1 MTATTPAASELLE
14 IASRAATGAGG
25 LLLERFGGPAQGVS
39 TKSTPTDVVSDAD
52 RDSQE
57 LIVGLLRRE
66 RPGDGLISEEGAAG
80 DSETGLTWV
89 IDPLDG
95 TVDFLYGIPQWCV
108 SVAVADED
116 GWLAGVIFDPPR
128 TELYTGI
135 RGKGARRN
143 GEPITVSPQQDL
155 SQALVA
161 TGFSY
166 DSRIRRAQAEVVLRL
181 LPEVRDIRRAGSAAL
196 DLAWCACGRVDAF
209 FEADMH
215 VWDRA
220 AGELLIAEA
229 GGVITPLLPPLGD
242 GRGVVAANQG
252 LHDVL
257 RALVLGDSL

>member
-1 MTATTPAASELLE
+1 MTTGTPLVEELLE
-14 IASRAATGAGG
+14 IASRAAAGAGA
-25 LLLERFGGPAQGVS
+25 LLLERFEGPAEGVT

-57 LIVGLLRRE
+57 LIVSLLHRE
-66 RPGDGLISEEGAAG
+66 RPGDGIISEEGAAG

-108 SVAVADED
+108 SVAVADQT
-116 GWLAGVIFDPPR
+116 GRLAGVIYDPPR
-128 TELYTGI
+128 AELFAAM
-135 RGKGARRN
+135 RGKGAYRN
-143 GEPITVSPQQDL
+143 DEPITVSPQQDL
-155 SQALVA
+155 SQALIA

-220 AGELLIAEA
+220 AGELLITEA
-229 GGVITPLLPPLGD
+229 GGVISPLLPPLGD

-252 LHDVL
+252 LHDAL
-257 RALVLGDSL
+257 RTLVLGDSL

>member
-1 MTATTPAASELLE
+1 MTIGSPSPEHLLD

-25 LLLERFGGPAQGVS
+25 LLLERFGDPARGVT

-57 LIVGLLRRE
+57 LIVSLLRSE
-66 RPGDGLISEEGAAG
+66 RPGDGVVSEEGAAG

-108 SVAVADED
+108 SVAVADDD
-116 GWLAGVIFDPPR
+116 GWLAGVIYDPPR
-128 TELYTGI
+128 KELFTAT
-135 RGKGARRN
+135 RGGGASRN
-143 GEPITVSPQQDL
+143 EQSATLSQQQDL

-220 AGELLIAEA
+220 AGELLISEA
-229 GGVITPLLPPLGD
+229 GGVITPLMPPLGD
-242 GRGVVAANQG
+242 GQGVVAANQG
-252 LHDVL
+252 LHDAL
-257 RALVLGDSL
+257 RALVLGDNL

>member
-1 MTATTPAASELLE
+1 MTTGTPLVEELLE
-14 IASRAATGAGG
+14 IASRAAAGAGA
-25 LLLERFGGPAQGVS
+25 LLLERFEGPAEGVT

-57 LIVGLLRRE
+57 LIVSLLHRE
-66 RPGDGLISEEGAAG
+66 RPGDGIISEEGAAG

-108 SVAVADED
+108 SVAVADQT
-116 GWLAGVIFDPPR
+116 GRLAGVIYDPPR
-128 TELYTGI
+128 AELFAAM
-135 RGKGARRN
+135 RGKGAYRN
-143 GEPITVSPQQDL
+143 DEPITVSPQQDL
-155 SQALVA
+155 SQALIA

-196 DLAWCACGRVDAF
+196 DLAWCACGRVDTF

-220 AGELLIAEA
+220 AGELLITEA
-229 GGVITPLLPPLGD
+229 GGVISTLLPPLGD

-252 LHDVL
+252 LHDAL
-257 RALVLGDSL
+257 RTLVLGDSL

>member
-108 SVAVADED
+108 SVAVADEG

-128 TELYTGI
+128 TELYTAI
-135 RGKGARRN
+135 RSWLG
-143 GEPITVSPQQDL
+143 
-155 SQALVA
+155 
-161 TGFSY
+161 
-166 DSRIRRAQAEVVLRL
+166 
-181 LPEVRDIRRAGSAAL
+181 
-196 DLAWCACGRVDAF
+196 
-209 FEADMH
+209 
-215 VWDRA
+215 
-220 AGELLIAEA
+220 AGEKILVHQEE
-229 GGVITPLLPPLGD
+229 LGD
-242 GRGVVAANQG
+242 RLMGVVAGYLLATRLIDTGPHAVTVVEQI
-252 LHDVL
+252 LHRQMGPPGREMVAVAADL
-257 RALVLGDSL
+257 

>member
-1 MTATTPAASELLE
+1 V
-14 IASRAATGAGG
+14 RGKW
-25 LLLERFGGPAQGVS
+25 ERGIEPRNFAWVI
-39 TKSTPTDVVSDAD
+39 
-52 RDSQE
+52 RDQMA
-57 LIVGLLRRE
+57 VCE
-66 RPGDGLISEEGAAG
+66 RPGGYARNHRKVRRHEEILWLRNQGFTRIVSLLPSPHNLTAYDEVGVPWSHFPFGA
-80 DSETGLTWV
+80 S
-89 IDPLDG
+89 
-95 TVDFLYGIPQWCV
+95 
-108 SVAVADED
+108 ADAKSS
-116 GWLAGVIFDPPR
+116 L
-128 TELYTGI
+128 TELYTAI

-215 VWDRA
+215 VWDRG
-220 AGELLIAEA
+220 AGELLISEA

-242 GRGVVAANQG
+242 GRGVVAANQS

>member
-1 MTATTPAASELLE
+1 MTVTTPSAQELLE

-25 LLLERFGGPAQGVS
+25 LLLERFGGPAQGVT

-52 RDSQE
+52 RDAQE
-57 LIVGLLRRE
+57 LIVSLLRE
-66 RPGDGLISEEGAAG
+66 QRPRDGLISEEGAAG

-108 SVAVADED
+108 SVAVADEA
-116 GWLAGVIFDPPR
+116 GWLTGVIYDAPR
-128 TELYTGI
+128 SELFTAL
-135 RGKGARRN
+135 RGQGARRN
-143 GEPITVSPQQDL
+143 HEPVTVSQQQDL

-209 FEADMH
+209 YEADMN

-229 GGVITPLLPPLGD
+229 GGAITPLLPPLGD
-242 GRGVVAANQG
+242 GQGVIAANQG
-252 LHDVL
+252 LHDAL
-257 RALVLGDSL
+257 RALVLGDNL

>member
-1 MTATTPAASELLE
+1 MKSSTPSPEDLLE
-14 IASRAATGAGG
+14 IAAAAARNAGG
-25 LLLERFGGPAQGVS
+25 LLLERFEGPARGVT

-57 LIVGLLRRE
+57 LIVDLLRKE
-66 RPGDGLISEEGAAG
+66 RPRDGLISEEGAA
-80 DSETGLTWV
+80 DESETGFTWV

-108 SVAVADED
+108 SVAVADEE
-116 GWLAGVIFDPPR
+116 GWVAGVIFDPPR
-128 TELYTGI
+128 EELFEAT
-135 RGKGARRN
+135 RGGGGNLN
-143 GEPITVSPQQDL
+143 GSSLAVSQQQDL

-181 LPEVRDIRRAGSAAL
+181 LPDVRDIRRAGSAAL

-209 FEADMH
+209 YEADMY

-220 AGELLIAEA
+220 AGELLITEA
-229 GGVITPLLPPLGD
+229 GGVVSPLLPPLGE
-242 GRGVVAANQG
+242 GRGLVAANAK
-252 LHDVL
+252 LHDAL
-257 RALVLGDSL
+257 RALVVLDSL

>member
-1 MTATTPAASELLE
+1 MTDSTPSAEQLLD
-14 IASRAATGAGG
+14 IACRAATRAGG
-25 LLLERFGGPAQGVS
+25 LLLERFGDPAQGVT

-52 RDSQE
+52 RDSQD
-57 LIVGLLRRE
+57 LIVSLLREE
-66 RPGDGLISEEGAAG
+66 RPGDGLVSEEGAAG

-108 SVAVADED
+108 SVAVADEE
-116 GWLAGVIFDPPR
+116 GWLTGVIYDPPR
-128 TELYTGI
+128 SELFAAI

-143 GEPITVSPQQDL
+143 DEPVTVSQKQDL
-155 SQALVA
+155 SQALIA

-229 GGVITPLLPPLGD
+229 GGVITPLMPPLGD
-242 GRGVVAANQG
+242 GQGVVAANQG
-252 LHDVL
+252 LHDAL
-257 RALVLGDSL
+257 RGLVLGDSL